1 MMVNR
6 VVWGLFR
13 VCPLQEV
20 GKKKREGGEGN
31 DGGL

>member
-20 GKKKREGGEGN
+20 GKKKEGGEGN